1 MTRGEEEIPIRTL
14 LTFWLLAQ
22 EDQVINTISNN
33 NDRTQKY
40 YLQISTYFS
49 CKPKEMAFCKVS
61 GRFYEITDTVFYML
75 VFPLINYTSC
85 IFTLSRWLWSRTS
98 KCDCSLADCMSSQ
111 IEQTLST
118 ALCKGSFSLFL
129 SPLCLNCYQFSLGYW
144 FLHFLFYFLPPK
156 AKVMLNHKSIH
167 IIPLFESLRC
177 LNASLEINYSIP
189 TLLPRRAGSV

>member
-1 MTRGEEEIPIRTL
+1 MPVKSKLRVLVIFLPPAAIWHLPHVHDLASIRKNMTRGEEEIPIRTL

-98 KCDCSLADCMSSQ
+98 KCDCSLADCMSS
-111 IEQTLST
+111 
-118 ALCKGSFSLFL
+118 
-129 SPLCLNCYQFSLGYW
+129 
-144 FLHFLFYFLPPK
+144 
-156 AKVMLNHKSIH
+156 
-167 IIPLFESLRC
+167 
-177 LNASLEINYSIP
+177 
-189 TLLPRRAGSV
+189 